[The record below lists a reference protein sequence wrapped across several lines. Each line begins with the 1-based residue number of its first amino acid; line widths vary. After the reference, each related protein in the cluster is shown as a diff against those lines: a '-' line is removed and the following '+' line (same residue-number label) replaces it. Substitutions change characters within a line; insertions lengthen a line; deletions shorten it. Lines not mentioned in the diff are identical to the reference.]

1 MRPASRLTEMFAPEQ
16 LAGIRAMITAGGTPL
31 GGDMMDLMP
40 KLGAIVCYGS
50 GYDGIDLEAAAKRRI
65 AVGHSPG
72 ANASSVA
79 DIAMI
84 LMLAVTRRLLVA
96 DDYVRSGNWAAAKPS
111 PMMRPQPGMRGRRVG
126 VYGMGEIGR
135 KIAARVAAFESEV
148 GYFSRSR
155 RELPYRYF
163 PSLAALA
170 QWCSVLMIA
179 VRAGP
184 DTHHAVDAEILRKLG
199 PDGYVVNIARG
210 SVIDQQALVTALAD
224 KTIAGA
230 GLDVYATEPHPPDAL
245 TAFPNVVLTPHIG
258 GHTVE
263 FASRDAGLRDRQFGG
278 VFRRPAAALW
288 GPGRLSRQ
296 FWDHNGPKPT
306 KLVRI
311 LPSIG
316 ARLDLRL
323 ARRKKLVTQPL
334 PGVLAVAGTS
344 VLAFRKPDTIGDHSF
359 QDVRMDCSKGR
370 KPVALEECGQGS
382 FGLPEAPRSCP
393 RLQAPAAKPKV
404 SSRA

>member
-1 MRPASRLTEMFAPEQ
+1 MPEHVLIYSRFPKALMVRIGERFELMDAAGKPPNEMFAPEQ

-31 GGDMMDLMP
+31 GADMMDLMP
-40 KLGAIVCYGS
+40 KLGAIVCYGT
-50 GYDGIDLEAAAKRRI
+50 GYDGVDLAAAAKRRI

-79 DIAMI
+79 DIAMT

-96 DDYVRSGNWAAAKPS
+96 DDYVRSGNWAATKPS

-155 RELPYRYF
+155 REMPYRYF

-170 QWCSVLMIA
+170 EWCSVLMIA

-184 DTHHAVDAEILRKLG
+184 DTHHAVDAGILTKLG
-199 PDGYVVNIARG
+199 ADGYVVNIARG
-210 SVIDQQALVTALAD
+210 TVIDQQALVTALAD

-258 GHTVE
+258 GHTIE
-263 FASRDAGLRDRQFGG
+263 SHTAMQDCAMANLEAFFA
-278 VFRRPAAALW
+278 
-288 GPGRLSRQ
+288 GR
-296 FWDHNGPKPT
+296 
-306 KLVRI
+306 
-311 LPSIG
+311 
-316 ARLDLRL
+316 
-323 ARRKKLVTQPL
+323 PL
-334 PGVLAVAGTS
+334 PYE
-344 VLAFRKPDTIGDHSF
+344 
-359 QDVRMDCSKGR
+359 VRG
-370 KPVALEECGQGS
+370 A
-382 FGLPEAPRSCP
+382 
-393 RLQAPAAKPKV
+393 
-404 SSRA
+404 